1 MLSTTQLFVGIV
13 VGLVLALQWIVRGLT
28 QRSIEA
34 QILQALDGVARAEV
48 HWHAV
53 LTETNAPAYASVRL
67 TFLDAERTELQTML
81 KKARAGER
89 VTYEGIYKLE
99 KLVAGYTPF
108 IPTQQSAEPSKGS
121 QTSTTSLKN

>member
-13 VGLVLALQWIVRGLT
+13 VGLVLALRWIVRGLSR
-28 QRSIEA
+28 RSIEA
-34 QILQALDGVARAEV
+34 QILQALDGVARAEA
-48 HWHAV
+48 HWQAV
-53 LTETNAPAYASVRL
+53 LTRTNAPAYASVQL

-99 KLVAGYTPF
+99 KLVAGYAPL
-108 IPTQQSAEPSKGS
+108 IPMQHSAEPSKGS
-121 QTSTTSLKN
+121 